1 MDTMRTLSQQRN
13 TYMQRCTAYAK
24 NERYTAATPSAHTVV
39 VRAGA
44 GGRAVPGGSG
54 SLPVGIGG
62 EVGGGEVGRSS
73 ARAIRDKEGEDERT
87 KCEHLG
93 GGGRHSC

>member
-1 MDTMRTLSQQRN
+1 MDTVRTLSHS
-13 TYMQRCTAYAK
+13 AYAK
-24 NERYTAATPSAHTVV
+24 NERYTAATAPSARTVV

-93 GGGRHSC
+93 EGGGRHSC